1 MKYTVKFTKQFKKD
15 FKRAEKQHR
24 DLNILKNVVN
34 MLANGEKLPREYLDH
49 ALTGN
54 YKGKRECHL
63 SPDWLL
69 IYEIDNGELLLWLSR
84 TGTHGELFI

>member
-34 MLANGEKLPREYLDH
+34 MLANGEKLPREYFDH
-49 ALTGN
+49 AVTVG
-54 YKGKRECHL
+54 GI
-63 SPDWLL
+63 SM
-69 IYEIDNGELLLWLSR
+69 I
-84 TGTHGELFI
+84 